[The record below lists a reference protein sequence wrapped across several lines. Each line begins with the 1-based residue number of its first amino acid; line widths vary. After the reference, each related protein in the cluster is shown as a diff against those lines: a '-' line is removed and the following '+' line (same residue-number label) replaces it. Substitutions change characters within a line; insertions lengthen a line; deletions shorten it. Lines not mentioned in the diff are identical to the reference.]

1 MKRVILAAIVIAA
14 AGVFAFDAPAQGA
27 DTVSATIIN
36 FAFEHGACGS
46 EVGNGTFNVKAG
58 DTLHWTN
65 CTDNTTHSV
74 TGSFGTTDIQPG
86 GSYEYVFTT
95 PGDFAYHCRFHAQM
109 TGSVHVAGAAT
120 TTTTTTQQATTSTT
134 HAATTT
140 AKPTTTTSTTVAA
153 ATTTT
158 GDINGV
164 FDDSTSTP
172 EPTTTIFSTGTTRAL
187 GQGGDSGTSA
197 GVIAALMVGLGAV
210 GTAAALIIRRM
221 RTGTPPQ

>member
-1 MKRVILAAIVIAA
+1 MKRVILAAIVVAA

-27 DTVSATIIN
+27 DTVTATIIN

-46 EVGNGTFNVKAG
+46 EVGDGNFSIKAG
-58 DTLHWTN
+58 DTIHWTN
-65 CTDNTTHSV
+65 CTLNTTHSV
-74 TGSFGTTDIQPG
+74 TGSFGSTDILPG

-95 PGDFAYHCRFHAQM
+95 PGDFAYHCRFHSQM
-109 TGSVHVAGAAT
+109 TGSVHVTGAAT
-120 TTTTTTQQATTSTT
+120 TTTTTQQTTSTT
-134 HAATTT
+134 HAATTTT
-140 AKPTTTTSTTVAA
+140 AKPTTTTSTTIAA

-172 EPTTTIFSTGTTRAL
+172 ESTTTIFSTGTTRAL

-197 GVIAALMVGLGAV
+197 GVIAALILGLGAV

-221 RTGTPPQ
+221 RAGSPPS